1 MKMYETRNDAPTP
14 GYQEQSQ
21 QKPAVDENNVA
32 EENHEDPAPGTG
44 GHHKNPLA
52 RQHVPALT
60 PTLLGSL
67 GQLAILDLIIQAR
80 TEAVA
85 ERSWIAYRWP
95 HGVRCPRP
103 GCSSDWIRER
113 RGYKRPNA
121 LPVTFCCRGCGQPFT
136 VRTYYVME
144 NSPLGFRTWLWATY
158 LVAAAAAHGAAV
170 YPAFLARKLGV
181 THETAGKILQRIDP
195 YHRYRAAARPARDR

>member
-67 GQLAILDLIIQAR
+67 RQLSILDLIIQTK
-80 TEAVA
+80 TEAEA

-121 LPVTFCCRGCGQPFT
+121 LPVTFFCRGCGQPFT
-136 VRTYYVME
+136 VRTYYVMK
-144 NSPLGFRTWLWATY
+144 NSSLGFRD
-158 LVAAAAAHGAAV
+158 
-170 YPAFLARKLGV
+170 LALGHLSRGSRSCTRSRRV
-181 THETAGKILQRIDP
+181 PGIPGPKTRGNSRDCGQDP
-195 YHRYRAAARPARDR
+195 PEN